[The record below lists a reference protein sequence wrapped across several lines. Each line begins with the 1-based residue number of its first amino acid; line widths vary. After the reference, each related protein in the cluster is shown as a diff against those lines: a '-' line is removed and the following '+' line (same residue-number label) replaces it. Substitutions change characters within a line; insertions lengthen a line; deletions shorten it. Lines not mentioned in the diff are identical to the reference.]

1 MTSAVKAGPC
11 GADGACS
18 CCKAVE
24 SFLRSRASELQLPLG
39 HCPHTVGAHVLAR
52 WGERAGL
59 DTQVIGDVIR
69 MIKRPVRWRLS
80 DETWRR
86 AADEAATLAET
97 RKRRCAH
104 TRAFCQ
110 SVGTNRV
117 SISGVMNW
125 KRSSRRRNGDAP
137 MPKRK
142 SPRLRTSGTA
152 RCGAREA
159 WVRSG
164 FRPSFCF
171 DASSSAPPR
180 CWRPPLQPANRGSSK
195 PAERRPRPR
204 AS

>member
-86 AADEAATLAET
+86 AADEAATQLKPASEGA
-97 RKRRCAH
+97 R
-104 TRAFCQ
+104 TRALFVKA
-110 SVGTNRV
+110 SALTA
-117 SISGVMNW
+117 
-125 KRSSRRRNGDAP
+125 SRYQ
-137 MPKRK
+137 
-142 SPRLRTSGTA
+142 
-152 RCGAREA
+152 
-159 WVRSG
+159 V
-164 FRPSFCF
+164 
-171 DASSSAPPR
+171 
-180 CWRPPLQPANRGSSK
+180 
-195 PAERRPRPR
+195 
-204 AS
+204 